1 MAEELHASGWRQV
14 LLVQPRRL
22 DETHLR
28 AKGIVELVRAES
40 AGMERSGHEL
50 PERLEILE
58 LRLVRIVVMGGR
70 VVHVRGQP
78 HRVVDRRSLDET
90 QDLGDLELTAARR
103 AVALRERLRALLA

>member
-1 MAEELHASGWRQV
+1 MAEELHAGRRRQV
-14 LLVQPRRL
+14 LLVEPRRL

-40 AGMERSGHEL
+40 AGMERSGDEL

-58 LRLVRIVVMGGR
+58 LRLVRIVVMGSR

-78 HRVVDRRSLDET
+78 HRVVDRRRLDEA
-90 QDLGDLELTAARR
+90 QDLGNLKLAAAWR
-103 AVALRERLRALLA
+103 AVA